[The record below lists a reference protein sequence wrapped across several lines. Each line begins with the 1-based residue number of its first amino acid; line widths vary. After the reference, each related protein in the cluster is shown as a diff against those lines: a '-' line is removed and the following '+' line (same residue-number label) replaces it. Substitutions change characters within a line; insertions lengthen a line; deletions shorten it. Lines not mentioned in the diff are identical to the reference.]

1 MSVCDIPVISNVCDA
16 VGEGTASLISAP
28 FDWLASS
35 MAGAAAWLMETMWT
49 VFDSTT
55 LVDLTQPGFVSVY
68 NLLFGIAAFI
78 IAIFFF
84 LQLITGMIHRDP
96 TALSRAA
103 LGAGKSILGSFV
115 VITLTTLLLE
125 IVDQLCIG
133 IIQAAGETTES
144 MGNQLL
150 LLAGALS
157 GLNIAAPGVGAIVG
171 IFLAGLMIAA
181 IGIVWFSLL
190 IRKALILVTVVL
202 APLAL
207 SGASWDVTKGWIGK
221 WATFLIALIV
231 SKLVLVV
238 VFLVAITQI
247 ATPITADLT
256 AVTEPIAGIT
266 LLGIAAFAPYMVYR
280 LISFVGFDLYNQMGA
295 EQDAKSAMNR
305 PVPIPSKPATD
316 GAKKILDNNDGG
328 SGGGPD
334 GGGGAPTA
342 PTSEAPGAE
351 APVGGEAAAGTEAV
365 GAEAGT
371 AGTASTAGT
380 AGSAAG
386 AGPAAP
392 IVLGALVVK
401 EAAEA
406 GPKAGAEL
414 GGQAE
419 TAAGHADSAG
429 STPTGESGRG
439 SGGGPGGTP
448 PAPSTP
454 VPNQPATPDPG
465 PASNDGKE

>member
-16 VGEGTASLISAP
+16 VGEGTASLIAAP

-49 VFDSTT
+49 VFDTTT

-68 NLLFGIAAFI
+68 NLLFGIALFI
-78 IAIFFF
+78 VAIFFF

-115 VITLTTLLLE
+115 VITLTTVLLE

-133 IIQAAGETTES
+133 LIQAAGETTES

-150 LLAGALS
+150 LLSQALA
-157 GLNIAAPGVGAIVG
+157 GLNIAAPGVGAIVS

-238 VFLVAITQI
+238 VFLVAITQV
-247 ATPITADLT
+247 ATPIDSGLT
-256 AVTEPIAGIT
+256 AVTEPIAGIV

-280 LISFVGFDLYNQMGA
+280 LISFIGFDLYNSMGA

-305 PVPIPSKPATD
+305 PLPIPSKPNTD
-316 GAKKILDNNDGG
+316 GTQKILDGAGDDGD
-328 SGGGPD
+328 SGGG
-334 GGGGAPTA
+334 GGGGGTP
-342 PTSEAPGAE
+342 PP
-351 APVGGEAAAGTEAV
+351 PPPPAGTEAA

-371 AGTASTAGT
+371 EA
-380 AGSAAG
+380 AAG

-392 IVLGALVVK
+392 VVVGAVVVK

-406 GPKAGAEL
+406 GSEAGAEVGQQADAAASGAQNAGTTAPGDSNPRD
-414 GGQAE
+414 GG
-419 TAAGHADSAG
+419 S
-429 STPTGESGRG
+429 RG
-439 SGGGPGGTP
+439 AP
-448 PAPSTP
+448 PPPSPP
-454 VPNQPATPDPG
+454 VPNTPPDPN
-465 PASNDGKE
+465 PAPPTGGKE

>member
-16 VGEGTASLISAP
+16 VGEGTASLIAAP

-49 VFDSTT
+49 VFDTTT

-68 NLLFGIAAFI
+68 NLLFGIALFI
-78 IAIFFF
+78 VAIFFF

-115 VITLTTLLLE
+115 VITLTTVLLE

-133 IIQAAGETTES
+133 LIQAAGETTES

-150 LLAGALS
+150 LLANALA
-157 GLNIAAPGVGAIVG
+157 GLNIAAPGVGAIVS

-207 SGASWDVTKGWIGK
+207 SGASWEVTKGWIGK

-238 VFLVAITQI
+238 VFLVAITQV
-247 ATPITADLT
+247 ATPIDSGLT
-256 AVTEPIAGIT
+256 AVTEPIAGIV

-280 LISFVGFDLYNQMGA
+280 LISFIGFDLYNSMGA

-305 PVPIPSKPATD
+305 PLPIPSKPNTD
-316 GAKKILDNNDGG
+316 GTQKILDG
-328 SGGGPD
+328 SGGDGD
-334 GGGGAPTA
+334 SGGGGTPPSTT
-342 PTSEAPGAE
+342 PP
-351 APVGGEAAAGTEAV
+351 AGTETA

-371 AGTASTAGT
+371 EAAAS
-380 AGSAAG
+380 S
-386 AGPAAP
+386 GPAAP
-392 IVLGALVVK
+392 VVAGAVVVK

-406 GPKAGAEL
+406 GPEAGNEI
-414 GGQAE
+414 GQQADAAASGAQNTGN
-419 TAAGHADSAG
+419 TAPGDSSGNRPGDVG
-429 STPTGESGRG
+429 STGA
-439 SGGGPGGTP
+439 P
-448 PAPSTP
+448 PPPSPP
-454 VPNQPATPDPG
+454 VPNTPPDPN
-465 PASNDGKE
+465 PAPPTGKE

>member
-16 VGEGTASLISAP
+16 VGEGTASLIAAP

-49 VFDSTT
+49 VFDTTT
-55 LVDLTQPGFVSVY
+55 LVDLNQDGFVSVY
-68 NLLFGIAAFI
+68 NIVFGIALFI

-84 LQLITGMIHRDP
+84 LQLITGMIQRDP
-96 TALSRAA
+96 GALSRAA

-115 VITLTTLLLE
+115 VITLTTVLLE

-133 IIQAAGETTES
+133 LIQAAGETTES

-150 LLAGALS
+150 LLAGALA
-157 GLNIAAPGVGAIVG
+157 GLNITAPGVGAIVS

-221 WATFLIALIV
+221 WVTFLIALIV

-238 VFLVAITQI
+238 VFLVAITQV
-247 ATPITADLT
+247 ATPIDAGLT
-256 AVTEPIAGIT
+256 AVTEPIAGIV

-280 LISFVGFDLYNQMGA
+280 LLSFVGFDLYNTMGA
-295 EQDAKSAMNR
+295 EQDAKNAMNR
-305 PVPIPSKPATD
+305 PLPVPTRGGEGP
-316 GAKKILDNNDGG
+316 KKILDGS
-328 SGGGPD
+328 SGGD
-334 GGGGAPTA
+334 GGGDGDGGGSPPTKPPA
-342 PTSEAPGAE
+342 STET
-351 APVGGEAAAGTEAV
+351 AGTETAT
-365 GAEAGT
+365 AEAGT
-371 AGTASTAGT
+371 ETAAS
-380 AGSAAG
+380 S
-386 AGPAAP
+386 GPAAP
-392 IVLGALVVK
+392 VVAGVIVAK

-406 GPKAGAEL
+406 GPEAGHEVGTQADTAAAGAQNT
-414 GGQAE
+414 GN
-419 TAAGHADSAG
+419 TTNDS
-429 STPTGESGRG
+429 SGD
-439 SGGGPGGTP
+439 GGPGGGAP
-448 PAPSTP
+448 PAPSAP
-454 VPNQPATPDPG
+454 VPNTPTEPAAPAPADPG
-465 PASNDGKE
+465 PAGGKE

>member
-16 VGEGTASLISAP
+16 VGEGTASLIAAP

-49 VFDSTT
+49 VFDTTT
-55 LVDLTQPGFVSVY
+55 LVDLNQDGFVSVY
-68 NLLFGIAAFI
+68 NIVFGIALFI

-84 LQLITGMIHRDP
+84 LQLITGMIQRDP
-96 TALSRAA
+96 GALSRAA

-115 VITLTTLLLE
+115 VITLTTVLLE

-133 IIQAAGETTES
+133 LIQAAGETTES

-150 LLAGALS
+150 LLAGALA
-157 GLNIAAPGVGAIVG
+157 GLNITAPGVGAIVS

-221 WATFLIALIV
+221 WVTFLIALIV

-238 VFLVAITQI
+238 VFLVAITQV
-247 ATPITADLT
+247 ATPIDAGLT
-256 AVTEPIAGIT
+256 AVTEPIAGIV

-280 LISFVGFDLYNQMGA
+280 LLSFVGFDLYNTMGA
-295 EQDAKSAMNR
+295 EQDAKNAMNR
-305 PVPIPSKPATD
+305 PLPVPTRGGEGP
-316 GAKKILDNNDGG
+316 KKILDGS
-328 SGGGPD
+328 SGGD
-334 GGGGAPTA
+334 GGGDGDGGGSPPTKPPA
-342 PTSEAPGAE
+342 STET
-351 APVGGEAAAGTEAV
+351 AGTETAT
-365 GAEAGT
+365 AEAGT
-371 AGTASTAGT
+371 ETAAS
-380 AGSAAG
+380 S
-386 AGPAAP
+386 GPAAP
-392 IVLGALVVK
+392 VVAGVIVAK

-406 GPKAGAEL
+406 GPEAGHEV
-414 GGQAE
+414 GTQAD
-419 TAAGHADSAG
+419 TAAVGAQNTGNTTNDSNG
-429 STPTGESGRG
+429 D
-439 SGGGPGGTP
+439 GGPGGGAP
-448 PAPSTP
+448 PAPSAP
-454 VPNQPATPDPG
+454 VPNTPTEPAAPAPADPG
-465 PASNDGKE
+465 PAGGKE

>member
-16 VGEGTASLISAP
+16 VGEGTASLIAAP

-49 VFDSTT
+49 VFDTTT

-68 NLLFGIAAFI
+68 NLLFGIALFI
-78 IAIFFF
+78 VAIFFF

-115 VITLTTLLLE
+115 VITLTTVLLE

-133 IIQAAGETTES
+133 LIQAAGETTES

-150 LLAGALS
+150 LLANALA
-157 GLNIAAPGVGAIVG
+157 GLNIAAPGVGAIVS

-190 IRKALILVTVVL
+190 VRKALILVTVVL

-221 WATFLIALIV
+221 WATFLVALIV

-238 VFLVAITQI
+238 VFLVAITQV
-247 ATPITADLT
+247 ATPIDSGLT
-256 AVTEPIAGIT
+256 AVTEPIAGIV

-280 LISFVGFDLYNQMGA
+280 LISFIGFDLYNSMGA

-305 PVPIPSKPATD
+305 PLPIPSKPNTD
-316 GAKKILDNNDGG
+316 GTQKILDG
-328 SGGGPD
+328 SGGD
-334 GGGGAPTA
+334 SDSSGGGTPPTTT
-342 PTSEAPGAE
+342 PP
-351 APVGGEAAAGTEAV
+351 AGTETA

-371 AGTASTAGT
+371 EAAAS
-380 AGSAAG
+380 S
-386 AGPAAP
+386 GPAAP
-392 IVLGALVVK
+392 VVAGAVVVK

-406 GPKAGAEL
+406 GPEAGNEV
-414 GGQAE
+414 GQQADAAASGAQNTGN
-419 TAAGHADSAG
+419 TAPGDSSSGNRPSDSAG
-429 STPTGESGRG
+429 GAPPPPSP
-439 SGGGPGGTP
+439 PMPNTP
-448 PAPSTP
+448 PDPNPAP
-454 VPNQPATPDPG
+454 PAE
-465 PASNDGKE
+465 GKE

>member
-1 MSVCDIPVISNVCDA
+1 VSVCDIPVISNVCDA
-16 VGEGTASLISAP
+16 VGEGTASLIAAP

-49 VFDSTT
+49 VFDTTT

-68 NLLFGIAAFI
+68 NLLFGIALFI
-78 IAIFFF
+78 VAIFFF

-115 VITLTTLLLE
+115 VITLTTVLLE

-133 IIQAAGETTES
+133 LIQAAGETTES

-150 LLAGALS
+150 LLSQALA
-157 GLNIAAPGVGAIVG
+157 GLNIAAPGVGAIVS

-238 VFLVAITQI
+238 VFLVAITQV
-247 ATPITADLT
+247 ATPIDSGLT
-256 AVTEPIAGIT
+256 AVTEPIAGIV

-280 LISFVGFDLYNQMGA
+280 LISFIGFDLYNSMGA

-305 PVPIPSKPATD
+305 PLPIPSKPNTD
-316 GAKKILDNNDGG
+316 GTQKILDGAGDDGD
-328 SGGGPD
+328 SGGG
-334 GGGGAPTA
+334 GGGGGTPPTT
-342 PTSEAPGAE
+342 PP
-351 APVGGEAAAGTEAV
+351 PAGTEAA

-371 AGTASTAGT
+371 EA
-380 AGSAAG
+380 AAG

-392 IVLGALVVK
+392 VVVGAVVVK

-406 GPKAGAEL
+406 GSEAGAEVGQQADAAASGAQNAGTTAPGDSNPRD
-414 GGQAE
+414 GG
-419 TAAGHADSAG
+419 S
-429 STPTGESGRG
+429 RG
-439 SGGGPGGTP
+439 AP
-448 PAPSTP
+448 PPPSPP
-454 VPNQPATPDPG
+454 VPNTPPDPN
-465 PASNDGKE
+465 PAPPTGGKE

>member
-16 VGEGTASLISAP
+16 VGEGTASLIAAP

-49 VFDSTT
+49 VFDTTT

-68 NLLFGIAAFI
+68 NLLFGIALFI
-78 IAIFFF
+78 VAIFFF

-96 TALSRAA
+96 TALSRTA

-115 VITLTTLLLE
+115 VITLTTVLLE

-133 IIQAAGETTES
+133 LIQAAGETTES

-150 LLAGALS
+150 LLANALA
-157 GLNIAAPGVGAIVG
+157 GLNIAAPGVGAIVS

-238 VFLVAITQI
+238 VFLVAITQV
-247 ATPITADLT
+247 ATPIDSGLT
-256 AVTEPIAGIT
+256 AVTEPIAGIV

-280 LISFVGFDLYNQMGA
+280 LISFIGFDLYNSMGA

-305 PVPIPSKPATD
+305 PLPIPSKPNTD
-316 GAKKILDNNDGG
+316 GTQKILDG
-328 SGGGPD
+328 SGGDSDSSGSGGN
-334 GGGGAPTA
+334 GGGTPPSTTPPAGSETA
-342 PTSEAPGAE
+342 SAE
-351 APVGGEAAAGTEAV
+351 AGTEA
-365 GAEAGT
+365 A
-371 AGTASTAGT
+371 AS
-380 AGSAAG
+380 S
-386 AGPAAP
+386 GPAAP
-392 IVLGALVVK
+392 VVAGAVVVK

-406 GPKAGAEL
+406 GPEAGNEIGQQADAAASGAQNTGNTAPGDSSSGNRPGDGGSAGA
-414 GGQAE
+414 
-419 TAAGHADSAG
+419 
-429 STPTGESGRG
+429 
-439 SGGGPGGTP
+439 P
-448 PAPSTP
+448 PPPSPP
-454 VPNQPATPDPG
+454 VPNTPPDPN
-465 PASNDGKE
+465 PAPPAGGKE

>member
-16 VGEGTASLISAP
+16 VGEGTASLIAAP

-49 VFDSTT
+49 VFDTTT

-68 NLLFGIAAFI
+68 NLLFGIALFI
-78 IAIFFF
+78 VAIFFF

-115 VITLTTLLLE
+115 VITLTTVLLE

-133 IIQAAGETTES
+133 LIQAAGETTES

-150 LLAGALS
+150 LLANALA
-157 GLNIAAPGVGAIVG
+157 GLNVAAPGVGAIVS

-221 WATFLIALIV
+221 WATFLVALIV

-238 VFLVAITQI
+238 VFLVAITQV
-247 ATPITADLT
+247 ATPIDSGLT
-256 AVTEPIAGIT
+256 AVTEPIAGIV

-280 LISFVGFDLYNQMGA
+280 LISFIGFDLYNSMGA

-305 PVPIPSKPATD
+305 PLPIPSKPNTD
-316 GAKKILDNNDGG
+316 GTQKILDG
-328 SGGGPD
+328 SGGDGD
-334 GGGGAPTA
+334 SGGGGTPPSTTPPAGSETA
-342 PTSEAPGAE
+342 SAE
-351 APVGGEAAAGTEAV
+351 AGTEA
-365 GAEAGT
+365 A
-371 AGTASTAGT
+371 AS
-380 AGSAAG
+380 S
-386 AGPAAP
+386 GPAAP
-392 IVLGALVVK
+392 VVAGAVVVK

-406 GPKAGAEL
+406 GPEAGNEIGQQADAAASGAQNTGNTAPGDSS
-414 GGQAE
+414 GGNRP
-419 TAAGHADSAG
+419 GDG
-429 STPTGESGRG
+429 G
-439 SGGGPGGTP
+439 SGGAP
-448 PAPSTP
+448 PPPSPP
-454 VPNQPATPDPG
+454 VPNTPPDPN
-465 PASNDGKE
+465 PAPPAGGKE

>member
-1 MSVCDIPVISNVCDA
+1 MSVCDIPVISTVCDA
-16 VGEGTASLISAP
+16 VGEGTASLIAAP

-49 VFDSTT
+49 VFDTTT
-55 LVDLTQPGFVSVY
+55 LVDLGQDGFVSVY
-68 NLLFGIAAFI
+68 NIVFGIALFI

-84 LQLITGMIHRDP
+84 LQLITGMIQRDP
-96 TALSRAA
+96 GALSRAA

-115 VITLTTLLLE
+115 VITLTTVLLE

-133 IIQAAGETTES
+133 LIQAAGETTES

-150 LLAGALS
+150 LLANALA
-157 GLNIAAPGVGAIVG
+157 GLNIAAPGVGAIVS

-221 WATFLIALIV
+221 WVTFLIALIV

-247 ATPITADLT
+247 ATPIDAGLT
-256 AVTEPIAGIT
+256 AVTEPIAGIV

-280 LISFVGFDLYNQMGA
+280 LISFVGFDLYNSMGA
-295 EQDAKSAMNR
+295 EQDAKNAMNR
-305 PVPIPSKPATD
+305 PLPIPTKP
-316 GAKKILDNNDGG
+316 GGEGPKKILDSSGG
-328 SGGGPD
+328 SDGDGD
-334 GGGGAPTA
+334 GGGSP
-342 PTSEAPGAE
+342 P
-351 APVGGEAAAGTEAV
+351 AAKPPASTESAGTETAT
-365 GAEAGT
+365 AETGT
-371 AGTASTAGT
+371 ETAAS
-380 AGSAAG
+380 S
-386 AGPAAP
+386 GPAAP
-392 IVLGALVVK
+392 VVAGVTVAK

-406 GPKAGAEL
+406 GPEAGNEVGTQADTAAAGAQNN
-414 GGQAE
+414 GN
-419 TAAGHADSAG
+419 TTPNDS
-429 STPTGESGRG
+429 SGN
-439 SGGGPGGTP
+439 GGPDGGGTP
-448 PAPSTP
+448 PAPSAPMPNTP
-454 VPNQPATPDPG
+454 TEPSAPADPG
-465 PASNDGKE
+465 PAEGKE

>member
-1 MSVCDIPVISNVCDA
+1 VSVCDIPVISNVCDA
-16 VGEGTASLISAP
+16 VGEGTASLIAAP

-49 VFDSTT
+49 VFDTTT

-68 NLLFGIAAFI
+68 NLLFGIALFI
-78 IAIFFF
+78 VAIFFF

-115 VITLTTLLLE
+115 VITLTTVLLE

-133 IIQAAGETTES
+133 LIQAAGETTES

-150 LLAGALS
+150 LLANALA
-157 GLNIAAPGVGAIVG
+157 GLNIAAPGVGAIVS

-190 IRKALILVTVVL
+190 VRKALILVTVVL

-221 WATFLIALIV
+221 WATFLVALIV

-238 VFLVAITQI
+238 VFLVAITQV
-247 ATPITADLT
+247 ATPIDSGLT
-256 AVTEPIAGIT
+256 AVTEPIAGIV

-280 LISFVGFDLYNQMGA
+280 LISFIGFDLYNSMGA

-305 PVPIPSKPATD
+305 PLPIPSKPNTD
-316 GAKKILDNNDGG
+316 GTQKILDG
-328 SGGGPD
+328 SGGD
-334 GGGGAPTA
+334 SDSSGGGTPPTTT
-342 PTSEAPGAE
+342 PP
-351 APVGGEAAAGTEAV
+351 AGTETA

-371 AGTASTAGT
+371 EAAAS
-380 AGSAAG
+380 S
-386 AGPAAP
+386 GPAAP
-392 IVLGALVVK
+392 VVAGAVVVK

-406 GPKAGAEL
+406 GPEAGNEV
-414 GGQAE
+414 GQQADAAASGAQNTGN
-419 TAAGHADSAG
+419 TAPGDSSSGNRPSDSAG
-429 STPTGESGRG
+429 GAPPPPSP
-439 SGGGPGGTP
+439 PMPNTP
-448 PAPSTP
+448 PDPNPAP
-454 VPNQPATPDPG
+454 PAE
-465 PASNDGKE
+465 GKE

>member
-16 VGEGTASLISAP
+16 VGEGTASLIAAP

-49 VFDSTT
+49 VFDTTT

-68 NLLFGIAAFI
+68 NLLFGIALFI
-78 IAIFFF
+78 VAIFFF

-115 VITLTTLLLE
+115 VITLTTVLLE

-133 IIQAAGETTES
+133 LIQAAGETTES

-150 LLAGALS
+150 LLANALA
-157 GLNIAAPGVGAIVG
+157 GLNIAAPGVGAIVS

-221 WATFLIALIV
+221 WATFLVALIV

-238 VFLVAITQI
+238 VFLVAITQV
-247 ATPITADLT
+247 ATPIDSGLT
-256 AVTEPIAGIT
+256 AVTEPIAGIV

-280 LISFVGFDLYNQMGA
+280 LISFIGFDLYNSMGA

-305 PVPIPSKPATD
+305 PLPIPSQPNTD
-316 GAKKILDNNDGG
+316 GTQKILDGAGDDGD
-328 SGGGPD
+328 SGGG
-334 GGGGAPTA
+334 GGGTPPTT
-342 PTSEAPGAE
+342 PP
-351 APVGGEAAAGTEAV
+351 PAGTETA

-371 AGTASTAGT
+371 EAAAS
-380 AGSAAG
+380 S
-386 AGPAAP
+386 GPAAP
-392 IVLGALVVK
+392 VVAGAVVVK

-406 GPKAGAEL
+406 GPEAGDEV
-414 GGQAE
+414 GQQAD
-419 TAAGHADSAG
+419 AAASGAQNAGNTNPSDSNPRDG
-429 STPTGESGRG
+429 G
-439 SGGGPGGTP
+439 SGGAP
-448 PAPSTP
+448 PPPSPP
-454 VPNQPATPDPG
+454 VPNTPPDPN
-465 PASNDGKE
+465 PAPPAGGKE

>member
-16 VGEGTASLISAP
+16 VGEGTASLIAAP

-49 VFDSTT
+49 VFDTTT

-68 NLLFGIAAFI
+68 NLLFGIALFI
-78 IAIFFF
+78 VAIFFF

-115 VITLTTLLLE
+115 VITLTTVLLE

-133 IIQAAGETTES
+133 LIQAAGETTES

-150 LLAGALS
+150 LLANALA
-157 GLNIAAPGVGAIVG
+157 GLNIAAPGVGAIVS

-238 VFLVAITQI
+238 VFLVAITQV
-247 ATPITADLT
+247 ATPIDSGLT
-256 AVTEPIAGIT
+256 AVTEPIAGIV

-280 LISFVGFDLYNQMGA
+280 LISFIGFDLYNSMGA

-305 PVPIPSKPATD
+305 PLPIPSQPNTD
-316 GAKKILDNNDGG
+316 GTQKILDGAGDDGD
-328 SGGGPD
+328 SGGG
-334 GGGGAPTA
+334 GGGTPPTT
-342 PTSEAPGAE
+342 PP
-351 APVGGEAAAGTEAV
+351 PAGTETA

-371 AGTASTAGT
+371 EAAAS
-380 AGSAAG
+380 S
-386 AGPAAP
+386 GPAAP
-392 IVLGALVVK
+392 VVAGAVVVK

-406 GPKAGAEL
+406 GPEAGDEV
-414 GGQAE
+414 GQQAD
-419 TAAGHADSAG
+419 AAASGAQNAGNPNPSDSNPRDG
-429 STPTGESGRG
+429 G
-439 SGGGPGGTP
+439 SGGAP
-448 PAPSTP
+448 PPPSPP
-454 VPNQPATPDPG
+454 VPNTPPDPN
-465 PASNDGKE
+465 PAPPAGGKE

>member
-16 VGEGTASLISAP
+16 VGEGTASLIAAP

-49 VFDSTT
+49 VFDTTT

-68 NLLFGIAAFI
+68 NLLFGIALFI
-78 IAIFFF
+78 VAIFFF

-115 VITLTTLLLE
+115 VITLTTVLLE

-133 IIQAAGETTES
+133 LIQAAGETTES

-150 LLAGALS
+150 LLANALA
-157 GLNIAAPGVGAIVG
+157 GLNIAAPGVGAIVS

-238 VFLVAITQI
+238 VFLVAITQV
-247 ATPITADLT
+247 ATPIDSGLT
-256 AVTEPIAGIT
+256 AVTEPIAGIV

-280 LISFVGFDLYNQMGA
+280 LISFIGFDLYNSMGA

-305 PVPIPSKPATD
+305 PLPIPSQPNTD
-316 GAKKILDNNDGG
+316 GTQKILDGAGDDGD
-328 SGGGPD
+328 SGGG
-334 GGGGAPTA
+334 GGGTPPTT
-342 PTSEAPGAE
+342 PP
-351 APVGGEAAAGTEAV
+351 PAGTETA

-371 AGTASTAGT
+371 EAAAS
-380 AGSAAG
+380 S
-386 AGPAAP
+386 GPAAP
-392 IVLGALVVK
+392 VVAGAVVVK

-406 GPKAGAEL
+406 GPEAGDEV
-414 GGQAE
+414 GQQAD
-419 TAAGHADSAG
+419 AAASGAQNAGNTNPSDSNPRDG
-429 STPTGESGRG
+429 G
-439 SGGGPGGTP
+439 SGGAP
-448 PAPSTP
+448 PPPSPP
-454 VPNQPATPDPG
+454 VPNTPPDPN
-465 PASNDGKE
+465 PAPPAGGKE

>member
-16 VGEGTASLISAP
+16 VGEGTASLIAAP

-49 VFDSTT
+49 VFDTTT

-68 NLLFGIAAFI
+68 NLLFGIALFI
-78 IAIFFF
+78 VAIFFF

-115 VITLTTLLLE
+115 VITLTTVLLE

-133 IIQAAGETTES
+133 LIQAAGETTES

-150 LLAGALS
+150 LLANALA
-157 GLNIAAPGVGAIVG
+157 GLNIAAPGVGAIVS

-238 VFLVAITQI
+238 VFLVAITQV
-247 ATPITADLT
+247 AMPIDSGLT
-256 AVTEPIAGIT
+256 AVTEPIAGIV

-280 LISFVGFDLYNQMGA
+280 LISFIGFDLYNSMGA

-305 PVPIPSKPATD
+305 PLPIPSQPNTD
-316 GAKKILDNNDGG
+316 GTQKILDGAGDDGD
-328 SGGGPD
+328 SGGG
-334 GGGGAPTA
+334 GGGGGTPPTT
-342 PTSEAPGAE
+342 PP
-351 APVGGEAAAGTEAV
+351 PAGTEAA

-371 AGTASTAGT
+371 EA
-380 AGSAAG
+380 AAG

-392 IVLGALVVK
+392 VVAGAVVVK

-406 GPKAGAEL
+406 GP
-414 GGQAE
+414 
-419 TAAGHADSAG
+419 AAGDEVGQQADAAASGAQNAG
-429 STPTGESGRG
+429 DTTPGDSNPGAGG
-439 SGGGPGGTP
+439 SGGAP
-448 PAPSTP
+448 PPPSPP
-454 VPNQPATPDPG
+454 VPNTPPDPN
-465 PASNDGKE
+465 PAPPAGGKE